1 MKIALITDTHWG
13 ARAESPVFN
22 DYFFKFWDN
31 VFFPYLEQHN
41 IKQIIHLGDVV
52 DRRKFI
58 NYVILNSLRTKFI
71 KRLGDMG
78 CDMHVI
84 VGNHD
89 VPFRNTNEINAISEL
104 FSEHEHIHVIHEP
117 TEMIY
122 GGVMTGL
129 KIAIIPWIN
138 ATNYKSTL
146 EFIEKTG
153 AQIAMGHLEV
163 AGFEMDKGN
172 VCNTGIKRE
181 IFKKFEKVYT
191 GHFHHKSTDGHIFY
205 LGNTYEM
212 TWADYNDK
220 RGFHVFDTETREVEF
235 IENPYRMFHKVVYD
249 DSQETLESVN
259 AKDFSSL
266 NKCIIK
272 VIVAKK
278 ENPILFDH
286 FMDALYKAEPLDVS
300 IVEDFVEYSQISDED
315 IIDQADSTTEIIE
328 KYIESV
334 EMTLDRS
341 KLKNIMREI
350 YIEAQNLEV

>member
-13 ARAESPVFN
+13 ARSESPVFN

-41 IKQIIHLGDVV
+41 IKDVIHLGDVV

-78 CDMHVI
+78 CNMQVL

-89 VPFRNTNEINAISEL
+89 VPFRNTNEINAITEL
-104 FSEHEHIHVIHEP
+104 FAEHDHINVIHEP
-117 TEMIY
+117 LELWY
-122 GGVMTGL
+122 GDFP
-129 KIAIIPWIN
+129 IAMIPWIN
-138 ATNYKSTL
+138 ATNYKDTV
-146 EFIEKTG
+146 EFIKNTK

-163 AGFEMDKGN
+163 AGFEMDRGN
-172 VCNTGIKRE
+172 VCNTGMKRE
-181 IFKKFEKVYT
+181 VFSKFEKVYT

-220 RGFHVFDTETREVEF
+220 RGFHVFDTETREIEF
-235 IENPYRMFHKVVYD
+235 IENPYKMFHKVVYD
-249 DSQETLESVN
+249 DTNETLESVDS
-259 AKDFSSL
+259 KDFSHL
-266 NKCIIK
+266 KQCIVK

-278 ENPILFDH
+278 DNSILFDH

-315 IIDQADSTTEIIE
+315 IIDQADSTTEIID

-334 EMTLDRS
+334 EMNLDRP

-350 YIEAQNLEV
+350 YNEAQNLEV